1 MRGEEV
7 TQNERTTCLLQ
18 KRIIQ
23 WGSKLQGKW
32 GKKEMCFLKWEYY
45 CFTVLFWFLLYN
57 NVKQPK
63 YTYILSLLSLP
74 PTPPSSLQ
82 VITEH

>member
-1 MRGEEV
+1 MRGDEV
-7 TQNERTTCLLQ
+7 TQNERTCLLQ